1 MSIQPERVGIDEL
14 LALTGTD
21 REAKAFA
28 FLYATFKRTEVSAN
42 PVQDALDCLVPFI
55 APYLNSNSG
64 KQVSNE
70 GIKQYLATTYGFDIP
85 LYAIDQ
91 LLEALKR
98 SGYVEYRKIVGRYFA
113 KAQGTQFETTK
124 QEIEIQF
131 DVVIEELVRYAKR
144 NGFELEPPSGTWAD
158 ALINFLKS
166 RGDRNEGSIENV
178 KGIYTKVGKIESS
191 IVGGFIRELSES
203 NPELFRNLLNVFMGV
218 LIEDFI
224 SSISEIGN
232 ISRDKPVRVLYDTS
246 VLLQLLGCSGRLPRV
261 ATQELNRYLQDLGFS
276 TYYFS
281 GNEEE
286 VANIIATIISKKDSG
301 KELEGETGQA
311 ISNGEVIFADIR
323 ALENAFSDRLAQIYN
338 VFPADDLEKSVIDNA
353 AYQIDERGFAEYIK
367 KEAISK
373 GVPYGL
379 ANRVN
384 DASYLGAI
392 MRLRKRLHTR
402 DLASCGFVFVTTN
415 RFLAQ
420 TARKFLMEQKVIRG
434 PQCPPMLTVGQ
445 IATIAW
451 LMKEHVLAPEKA
463 GRELLSNCFAA
474 IRPDQD
480 WFRYFRESL
489 EKITGPVD
497 EYAKMPKNA
506 LILQAARR
514 IAQDESGGN
523 SAIVRELNMVEIL
536 NRAEDEKSR
545 AWNAREAEIAAEREA
560 TAAEN
565 ARIVQELEAKQE
577 KERENGILSGIDAA
591 VAAAVEAEKRA
602 EKRLRGER
610 RAKSS
615 ARATR
620 WINNG
625 KLLIFVLFLAALG
638 NATYK
643 ELFGEGSKLFWGIT
657 VFLAAINVVD
667 VMDLFKFRFA
677 EILVDKL
684 RIVITDWL
692 ER

>member
-373 GVPYGL
+373 G
-379 ANRVN
+379 
-384 DASYLGAI
+384 
-392 MRLRKRLHTR
+392 
-402 DLASCGFVFVTTN
+402 GFVFVTTN